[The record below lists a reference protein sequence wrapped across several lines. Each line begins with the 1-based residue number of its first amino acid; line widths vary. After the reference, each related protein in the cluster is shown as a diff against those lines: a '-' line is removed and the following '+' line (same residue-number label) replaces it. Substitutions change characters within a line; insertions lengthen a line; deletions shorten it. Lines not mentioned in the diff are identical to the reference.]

1 MTFTPMQAPDY
12 GANQGISMS
21 ESMQAVYDSILQ
33 DEETRKK
40 NAQTQAQLPKALA
53 QFSQT
58 ASTIANTLFE
68 KKIEDTKAKALYD
81 ARMDGSISQ
90 EQIDAYDAEV
100 NDINSNHRTIEKAA
114 DSIERADQHDIVAE
128 RVRSTDPY
136 YQYYY
141 KLGQLRNQVGELPML
156 HAQLKDTLT
165 VPGADGTPLRYD
177 QITEY
182 DDMAAWNAQAEVY
195 MNRAFAG
202 VSPVLAA
209 KEIFPQMDDLFTRD
223 AQKWATANA
232 KKRKDARIATEQ
244 ELIFDS
250 IASSDTAKIKTAFE
264 TSTLSIDELWAPIN
278 ELAADGKLTDV
289 MEQALGDTL
298 IKDRATGKLV
308 PIREK
313 FSRQFQALEGI
324 ATKGTISRMRQDDYL
339 EEQAF
344 LDQAQE
350 DIAVLTGDPD
360 DPDGY
365 TLEQVEQYI
374 DKYKGYNNVNAV
386 AAIRRLE
393 GLKEGAVDYLDPQ
406 EQERQFNKYVAMI
419 DGGMRI
425 EDIEKRTSGVLRR
438 RLINYMKGEGKATS
452 GGILSRHEVAFES
465 VEAEVKNAAGV
476 TPLSAA
482 SGSVALEIEY
492 QQAEL
497 SRLLKQMDENPNLSD
512 SQKRQEALKKWKENW
527 DKSLATEGYQTED
540 GFPGAWNRMP
550 VDAANMQAGID
561 RLKRVQDTLKQNDTS
576 GADLFENHERLY
588 TPDQFKKAVAD
599 FRNGDVD
606 SITRVIANHTNMTPL
621 EVLEKL
627 SPMFNVDLPPIAP
640 EVRTV
645 TQQLTPAQK
654 AQLTRHPS
662 ERRLARFRGER
673 TLVGEVNLTN
683 LRDAIIGNESGGNP
697 SARNKRTSASGLGQ
711 ILPSNIPQ
719 WSKDVLGREVSYEE
733 FMANPNL
740 QIQIIDGKLKQMLE
754 EQRAAG
760 YSGADLIRRVASQ
773 WYSGQPELLNNRRG
787 QGPEGNEPSIYTYT
801 TNILQRYQSNFSL
814 ASGERS
820 STGALTYNDNKDS
833 YNNAGKAFQAAGFK
847 VAEHSSFG
855 GTAPVH
861 ASNSYHKY
869 DEAFDIT
876 HQTGDYNASIKKT
889 ARLQDLIE
897 RLDLFQEVIGPRSG
911 DPDHATHLHLG
922 GLKRPLTAEDIRLIN
937 SIK

>member
-1 MTFTPMQAPDY
+1 MTSTPMQAPDY
-12 GANQGISMS
+12 GSGQGMSMS
-21 ESMQAVYDSILQ
+21 ESMQGVYDSIMR
-33 DEETRKK
+33 DEDIRMK
-40 NAQTQAQLPKALA
+40 NASMQSKLPEALA
-53 QFSQT
+53 AFSKS
-58 ASTIANTLFE
+58 ASEIGNTLFQ
-68 KKIEDTKAKALYD
+68 KRIEDTAAKALYD

-90 EQIDAYDAEV
+90 EQIAAYDAEV

-114 DSIERADQHDIVAE
+114 DSIEQADQHDIVAE

-141 KLGQLRNQVGELPML
+141 KLGQLRNQVSELPML

-165 VPGADGTPLRYD
+165 IPGADGRPLTYD
-177 QITEY
+177 EITEY
-182 DDMAAWNAQAEVY
+182 DDMAAWNAKAEVY

-223 AQKWATANA
+223 AQRWATANA
-232 KKRKDARIATEQ
+232 KKRKEARTATQQ
-244 ELIFDS
+244 ELMFDAITS
-250 IASSDTAKIKTAFE
+250 TDKDKIKTAFE

-278 ELAADGKLTDV
+278 ELAANGDLTDV
-289 MEQALGDTL
+289 LEQALGDTL

-313 FSRQFQALEGI
+313 FSRQFKALEGI
-324 ATKGTISRMRQDDYL
+324 ATKGIINRMRQDDFF

-344 LDQAQE
+344 LDQVKE

-365 TLEQVEQYI
+365 TLDQVDQYI
-374 DKYKGYNNVNAV
+374 DKYMGYNNPNAQ
-386 AAIRRLE
+386 AAITRLRS
-393 GLKEGAVDYLDPQ
+393 LKDHAVDKLDPQ
-406 EQERQFNKYVAMI
+406 EEERQFRKYVEAI
-419 DGGMRI
+419 DRGMRI
-425 EDIEKRTSGVLRR
+425 EDIEKRTSGTLRQ
-438 RLINYMKGEGKATS
+438 RLRAYMQNEGKATS
-452 GGILSRHEVAFES
+452 GGILSRHQVAFDS
-465 VEAEVKNAAGV
+465 VEAEVKKEAGV
-476 TPLSAA
+476 TPLSSA
-482 SGSVALEIEY
+482 SGTVALEIEY

-497 SRLLKQMDENPNLSD
+497 SRLLKEMDENPNLSD
-512 SQKRQEALKKWKENW
+512 AQKRQEALKKWKQNW
-527 DKSLATEGYQTED
+527 DKSLATEGYQTAD
-540 GFPGAWNRMP
+540 GFPGAYSRLP
-550 VDAANMQAGID
+550 VDKANMQAGID
-561 RLKRVQDTLKQNDTS
+561 RAKKVVDVLKGNSIDGV
-576 GADLFENHERLY
+576 FENYEQLY
-588 TPDQFKKAVAD
+588 TPEQFKNAVKD
-599 FRNGDVD
+599 FRNGDLD
-606 SITRVIANHTNMTPL
+606 SITSLIARDTNMTPL

-640 EVRTV
+640 EVRTI
-645 TQQLTPAQK
+645 TQQLTAAQK

-662 ERRLARFRGER
+662 EKRLERFRGVR

-719 WSKDVLGREVSYEE
+719 WSQDVLGREVSYEE

-760 YSGADLIRRVASQ
+760 YSGAELIRRVASQ
-773 WYSGQPELLNNRRG
+773 WYSGQPDLLNNKRG
-787 QGPEGNEPSIYTYT
+787 QGPQGNEPSIYTYT
-801 TNILQRYQSNFSL
+801 TDILQRYQSNFSL

-876 HQTGDYNASIKKT
+876 HQTGDYNASIEKT

-897 RLDLFQEVIGPRSG
+897 RLDLFKEVIGPRSG
-911 DPDHATHLHLG
+911 RDDHKTHLHLG

>member
-1 MTFTPMQAPDY
+1 MTYTPMQAPDY
-12 GANQGISMS
+12 GSGQGMSMS
-21 ESMQAVYDSILQ
+21 DSMQAVYDSILQ
-33 DEETRKK
+33 DEDIRTK
-40 NAQTQAQLPKALA
+40 NASMQSKLPEALA
-53 QFSQT
+53 AFSKS
-58 ASTIANTLFE
+58 ASEIGNTLFQ
-68 KKIEDTKAKALYD
+68 KRIEDTAAKALYD
-81 ARMDGSISQ
+81 ARMDGSVSQ
-90 EQIDAYDAEV
+90 EQIAAYDAEI
-100 NDINSNHRTIEKAA
+100 NNINSNHRTIEKAA
-114 DSIERADQHDIVAE
+114 DSIEQADQHDIVAE

-141 KLGQLRNQVGELPML
+141 KLGQLRNQVSELPML

-165 VPGADGTPLRYD
+165 IPGADGKPLTYD
-177 QITEY
+177 AITEY
-182 DDMAAWNAQAEVY
+182 DDMAAWNAKAEVY

-202 VSPVLAA
+202 VSPELAA
-209 KEIFPQMDDLFTRD
+209 KEIFPGMDDLFTRD

-232 KKRKDARIATEQ
+232 KKRKEARTATQQ
-244 ELIFDS
+244 ELVFDA
-250 IASSDTAKIKTAFE
+250 IQSSDAAKIKTAFE

-278 ELAADGKLTDV
+278 ELASAGRLTDV
-289 MEQALGDTL
+289 QEDAIGNTE
-298 IKDRATGKLV
+298 IVDRATGKKV
-308 PIREK
+308 FIKDK
-313 FSRQFQALEGI
+313 FSRQFEALEDLAI
-324 ATKGTISRMRQDDYL
+324 KGNISRMRQDDFL
-339 EEQAF
+339 EESAY

-374 DKYKGYNNVNAV
+374 DKYKGYNNINAV

-393 GLKEGAVDYLDPQ
+393 GLKEGAVDYLDTQ
-406 EQERQFNKYVAMI
+406 EEERQYRKYVAMI

-425 EDIEKRTSGVLRR
+425 EDIEKRTSGVLRQ
-438 RLINYMKGEGKATS
+438 RLRAYMQNEGKSTS

-465 VEAEVKNAAGV
+465 VEAEVKSEAGV

-482 SGSVALEIEY
+482 SGTVALEIEH
-492 QQAEL
+492 QQNLLAT
-497 SRLLKQMDENPNLSD
+497 LLKQYDENPNLSD
-512 SQKRQEALKKWKENW
+512 AQKRQEALKKWKQNW
-527 DKSLATEGYQTED
+527 DKSLATEGYQSEN
-540 GFPGAWNRMP
+540 GFPGAYSRIP

-561 RLKRVQDTLKQNDTS
+561 RAKKVVDVLKSNSIDGV
-576 GADLFENHERLY
+576 FENYEQLY
-588 TPDQFKKAVAD
+588 TPEQFKNAVKD
-599 FRNGDVD
+599 FRNGDLD
-606 SITRVIANHTNMTPL
+606 SITSLIARDTNMTPL

-640 EVRTV
+640 EVRTI
-645 TQQLTPAQK
+645 TQQLTTAQK

-662 ERRLARFRGER
+662 ERRLERFRGVR

-683 LRDAIIGNESGGNP
+683 LRDAIIGNESSGNP
-697 SARNKRTSASGLGQ
+697 NATNKRTRASGLGQ
-711 ILPSNIPQ
+711 ILPSNIPS
-719 WSKDVLGREVSYEE
+719 WSQDVLGREVSYKE

-740 QIQIIDGKLKQMLE
+740 QIQIIDGKLQQMLE

-760 YSGADLIRRVASQ
+760 YTGADLIRRVASQ
-773 WYSGQPELLNNRRG
+773 WYSGQPELLDNRRG
-787 QGPEGNEPSIYTYT
+787 QGPQGNEPSIYTYT
-801 TNILQRYQSNFSL
+801 SDILQRYQSNFSL

-820 STGALTYNDNKDS
+820 STGALTYSDNKDS
-833 YNNAGKAFQAAGFK
+833 YNSAGKAFQSAGFK

-876 HQTGDYNASIKKT
+876 HQTGDYNTSIEKT

-911 DPDHATHLHLG
+911 RDDHKTHLHLG

>member
-12 GANQGISMS
+12 GSDQGMSMS

-33 DEETRKK
+33 DEQTRTK
-40 NAQTQAQLPKALA
+40 NASMQSKLPEALA
-53 QFSQT
+53 AFSKS
-58 ASTIANTLFE
+58 ASEIGNTLFQ
-68 KKIEDTKAKALYD
+68 KRIEDTAAKALYD

-90 EQIDAYDAEV
+90 EQIAAYDAEV
-100 NDINSNHRTIEKAA
+100 NDINNNHRTIEKAA
-114 DSIERADQHDIVAE
+114 DSIEQADQHDIVAE

-141 KLGQLRNQVGELPML
+141 KLGQLRNQVSELPML
-156 HAQLKDTLT
+156 HAQLKETLT
-165 VPGADGTPLRYD
+165 VPGTDGRPLTYD
-177 QITEY
+177 KITEY

-232 KKRKDARIATEQ
+232 KKRKDARTATQ
-244 ELIFDS
+244 KELMFDA
-250 IASSDTAKIKTAFE
+250 IKSSDTAKIKTAFE
-264 TSTLSIDELWAPIN
+264 TSTLSIDELWEPIN
-278 ELAADGKLTDV
+278 QLAKAGKLTDSQEV
-289 MEQALGDTL
+289 AIGNTE
-298 IKDRATGKLV
+298 IVDRATGKKV
-308 PIREK
+308 FIKDK
-313 FSRQFQALEGI
+313 FSMQFDALSDLAVQGN
-324 ATKGTISRMRQDDYL
+324 ISRMRQDDYL

-344 LDQAQE
+344 LDQVQE
-350 DIAVLTGDPD
+350 DIAVLD
-360 DPDGY
+360 DPDRF
-365 TLEQVEQYI
+365 TIPQIEQFI
-374 DKYKGYNNVNAV
+374 DKYKGYNNPNAQ

-393 GLKEGAVDYLDPQ
+393 ALKPDALDYLDPQ

-465 VEAEVKNAAGV
+465 VEAEVKSAAGV
-476 TPLSAA
+476 TPLSSA
-482 SGSVALEIEY
+482 SGSVALEIEH
-492 QQAEL
+492 QQNLLAT
-497 SRLLKQMDENPNLSD
+497 LLKQYDQNPNLSD
-512 SQKRQEALKKWKENW
+512 GEKRAQALRDWKSQW
-527 DKSLATEGYQTED
+527 DTSLATEGYQTED
-540 GFPGAWNRMP
+540 GFPGAYSRMP
-550 VDAANMQAGID
+550 VDAANAQAGVD

-576 GADLFENHERLY
+576 GADVFDNHERLY

-606 SITRVIANHTNMTPL
+606 SITRVIASHTNMTPL

-640 EVRTV
+640 EVRTI
-645 TQQLTPAQK
+645 TQQLTKAQK

-662 ERRLARFRGER
+662 EKRLERFRGVR

-773 WYSGQPELLNNRRG
+773 WYSGQPGLLDNRRG
-787 QGPEGNEPSIYTYT
+787 QGPQGNEPSIYTYT
-801 TNILQRYQSNFSL
+801 TDILQRYQSNFSL

-833 YNNAGKAFQAAGFK
+833 YNNAGKAFQDAGFK

-861 ASNSYHKY
+861 SSNSYHKY

-876 HQTGDYNASIKKT
+876 HQTGDYNASIEKT

-911 DPDHATHLHLG
+911 RDDHKTHLHLG